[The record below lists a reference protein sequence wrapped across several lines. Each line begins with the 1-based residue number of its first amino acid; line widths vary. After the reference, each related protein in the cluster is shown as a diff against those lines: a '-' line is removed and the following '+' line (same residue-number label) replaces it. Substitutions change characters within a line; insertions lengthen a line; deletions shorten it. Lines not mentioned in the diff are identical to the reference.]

1 MFRDIYGFRFGV
13 LGVAFLSIA
22 VGCLLA
28 IIVWIG
34 YFYFFADKVLA
45 EIMAT
50 GVMPPPET
58 RLAPGLIFTFFIPA
72 GLFLFGKS
80 PLLGVIDEQ
89 Y

>member
-1 MFRDIYGFRFGV
+1 M
-13 LGVAFLSIA
+13 
-22 VGCLLA
+22 GCLLA

-72 GLFLFGKS
+72 GLFLFGELHS
-80 PLLGVIDEQ
+80 LGRIDDQ